1 MKNKSGQSNVA
12 ENDAQSIAHVLE
24 ETPTHEDERIT
35 EVAAR
40 ILKKYRAAFE
50 ELAK

>member
-1 MKNKSGQSNVA
+1 MEQNTDRTPMPTDAGAVTEQS
-12 ENDAQSIAHVLE
+12 AQVEA
-24 ETPTHEDERIT
+24 RIT

>member
-1 MKNKSGQSNVA
+1 MKNKPNQNGVA
-12 ENDAQSIAHVLE
+12 ENNMYNFAHVSE

>member
-1 MKNKSGQSNVA
+1 MKNEPKQSKAA
-12 ENDAQSIAHVLE
+12 ENHAQNFAHVSE
-24 ETPTHEDERIT
+24 ETPTRENERIT